1 MSRRSFRCGPLARVA
16 LDSAAQAGGVSM
28 LLRTAIRADRSA
40 AAQPGGFCE
49 PSASILTAD
58 TGSVR
63 CWLLRGGTA
72 MPRTDNDSWEIT
84 ESVGS
89 TALGVAAARAAETD
103 SDSPLIQDPF
113 ARAFLDAAGPGMW
126 SLTSDPALAA
136 AFTDLVPDLAAHT
149 QAMVDFMAVRTKWF
163 DGIFLDAVSSGVR
176 QVVILAAGLDSRS
189 WRLPWPAGTTVYEL
203 DQAKVLDFKSS
214 TLAQRGAQPTAKLV
228 SVAVDLRDDW
238 PTALQAAGFDESV
251 ATMWSAE
258 GLLRYLPAAAQDLL
272 FERIDSLSAPGSW
285 LATNGPS
292 KHAVNPDLLAR
303 QREQSTRFRAAAA
316 EVLGTEIPDVEELWY
331 PEERTEI
338 VDWLGEHGWDA
349 SAIGMADLL
358 ARHGRTIPD
367 DDVMPHVVFTSAR
380 RP

>member
-1 MSRRSFRCGPLARVA
+1 
-16 LDSAAQAGGVSM
+16 
-28 LLRTAIRADRSA
+28 
-40 AAQPGGFCE
+40 
-49 PSASILTAD
+49 
-58 TGSVR
+58 
-63 CWLLRGGTA
+63 

-113 ARAFLDAAGPGMW
+113 ARAFLDAAGEGMW
-126 SLTSDPALAA
+126 SLTSDPKLSAAL
-136 AFTDLVPDLAAHT
+136 TDLVPDLAVHT

-163 DGIFLDAVSSGVR
+163 DELFLDAVSSGVR

-214 TLAQRGAQPTAKLV
+214 TLAQRGAQPTAQLV

-238 PTALQAAGFDESV
+238 PTALREGGFDESV
-251 ATMWSAE
+251 PTMWSAE

-272 FERIDSLSAPGSW
+272 FERIDSLSAAGSR

-292 KHAVNPDLLAR
+292 KQAVNPDLLAR
-303 QREQSTRFRAAAA
+303 QREQSQRFRAAAA
-316 EVLGTEIPDVEELWY
+316 QVLGTEIPNVEELWY

-358 ARHGRTIPD
+358 ARHGRTVRG

>member
-1 MSRRSFRCGPLARVA
+1 
-16 LDSAAQAGGVSM
+16 
-28 LLRTAIRADRSA
+28 
-40 AAQPGGFCE
+40 
-49 PSASILTAD
+49 
-58 TGSVR
+58 
-63 CWLLRGGTA
+63 

-113 ARAFLDAAGPGMW
+113 ARAFLDAAGEGMW
-126 SLTSDPALAA
+126 SLTSDPKLSAAL
-136 AFTDLVPDLAAHT
+136 TDLVPDLAAHT

-163 DGIFLDAVSSGVR
+163 DELFLDAVSSGVR

-189 WRLPWPAGTTVYEL
+189 WRLAWPAGTTVYEL
-203 DQAKVLDFKSS
+203 DQAKVLDFKSR
-214 TLAQRGAQPTAKLV
+214 TLAQRGAQPTARLV

-238 PTALQAAGFDESV
+238 PTALREAGFDES
-251 ATMWSAE
+251 APTMWSAE

-272 FERIDSLSAPGSW
+272 FERIDSLSAAGSR

-292 KHAVNPDLLAR
+292 KQAVNPDLLAR
-303 QREQSTRFRAAAA
+303 QREQSQRFRAAAA
-316 EVLGTEIPDVEELWY
+316 QVLGTEIPNVEELWY

-338 VDWLGEHGWDA
+338 VDWLGEHGWEA
-349 SAIGMADLL
+349 SAIGMAGLL
-358 ARHGRTIPD
+358 ARHGRTVPG